1 MKRTQESRPAETR
14 PAGTGPAGTGSAGTG
29 PAGQIRIRQAGRADV
44 GALRDFL
51 TGLSVQTR
59 YLRFFAGAMPTS
71 PAMLQTLAGGRTGAD
86 ALVATRN
93 GAIIGHAMAVDTT
106 GPCGD
111 RMAEIGVVVA
121 DAWQGQGVGSGLMRT
136 LVARAEARGATGLL
150 MEVMA
155 ENRRMLSM
163 IARQWPGACHDQSAA
178 YVTVQARLPP
188 GGSRPGPARVAAR
201 SVRGSPGGHR

>member
-1 MKRTQESRPAETR
+1 VKRTQEMRPARAAAAATPTR
-14 PAGTGPAGTGSAGTG
+14 PAGH
-29 PAGQIRIRQAGRADV
+29 IRIRQAGHADH

-71 PAMLQTLAGGRTGAD
+71 PAMLRILAGDRPGAD
-86 ALVATRN
+86 ALVAIRD

-111 RMAEIGVVVA
+111 PVAEVGVVVA
-121 DAWQGQGVGSGLMRT
+121 DAWQDQGVGTGLMRT
-136 LVARAEARGATGLL
+136 LAARAEARGATGLA

-163 IARQWPGACHDQSAA
+163 IAHRWPGARHDQSGA
-178 YVTVQARLPP
+178 YVRVQARLAP
-188 GGSRPGPARVAAR
+188 GG
-201 SVRGSPGGHR
+201 